1 MTKRRTL
8 RSLIRSIRI
17 YIRHVEQRR
26 SRGGLACGQGMS
38 VGLTGQSFPLTFDFG
53 LGGLDGEGDT
63 LAPDSLSRMGKKG
76 DKEKR
81 LARCGKC
88 DNCCRQDC
96 GTCYNCADKPKFG
109 GPGVKKQ
116 ACINR
121 KCLLMV
127 PKEDEGDKAARKRFP
142 KAASRGPE
150 SPKKL
155 SRPDVALPDGTPR
168 SPNSTVPE
176 QDWLSVNMEEADV
189 PTLDSPLDSPKA
201 EEETEAVVPL
211 ESDAMSVDEDEGI
224 PELLASDWGLNNNT
238 EQLLE
243 YLAGR
248 TGRSEGLK
256 QMREVP
262 GASTS
267 DSHRAHSALRPPLAP
282 CGLPYPV
289 SPLPPCTLPRLGPPS
304 PTPPHPSH
312 SPWAGGEGR
321 GRARVDVEQPGAAPR
336 GVHLGQRAPPPRVAD
351 QPHRGLLDGCRPC
364 ARRPRC

>member
-1 MTKRRTL
+1 M
-8 RSLIRSIRI
+8 
-17 YIRHVEQRR
+17 
-26 SRGGLACGQGMS
+26 
-38 VGLTGQSFPLTFDFG
+38 GLTGQSFPLTFDFG

-262 GASTS
+262 GASTP
-267 DSHRAHSALRPPLAP
+267 DSLRAHTALRPPLAP
-282 CGLPYPV
+282 CGAPYPV
-289 SPLPPCTLPRLGPPS
+289 PPLPPCTLPRLGPPS

>member
-1 MTKRRTL
+1 
-8 RSLIRSIRI
+8 
-17 YIRHVEQRR
+17 
-26 SRGGLACGQGMS
+26 MS
-38 VGLTGQSFPLTFDFG
+38 MGLTGQSFPLTFDFG
-53 LGGLDGEGDT
+53 LGGLDGDGDT
-63 LAPDSLSRMGKKG
+63 LAPDSMSRMGKKG

-127 PKEDEGDKAARKRFP
+127 PKEDEGDKVARKRFP
-142 KAASRGPE
+142 KASSRGPE
-150 SPKKL
+150 SPKKF
-155 SRPDVALPDGTPR
+155 SRPDAALPSSPR
-168 SPNSTVPE
+168 SPNSTVPD
-176 QDWLSVNMEEADV
+176 QDWLSVNMDDSDV
-189 PTLDSPLDSPKA
+189 LPTLDSPLDSPKV
-201 EEETEAVVPL
+201 EEEEEADAPAPL

-256 QMREVP
+256 QMREV
-262 GASTS
+262 
-267 DSHRAHSALRPPLAP
+267 RPARRPQKIPTPHPPCPHVRHAGRLAP
-282 CGLPYPV
+282 CCR
-289 SPLPPCTLPRLGPPS
+289 SQ
-304 PTPPHPSH
+304 H
-312 SPWAGGEGR
+312 A
-321 GRARVDVEQPGAAPR
+321 PGF
-336 GVHLGQRAPPPRVAD
+336 V
-351 QPHRGLLDGCRPC
+351 
-364 ARRPRC
+364 

>member
-1 MTKRRTL
+1 M
-8 RSLIRSIRI
+8 SI

-38 VGLTGQSFPLTFDFG
+38 MGLTGQSFPLTFDFG

-127 PKEDEGDKAARKRFP
+127 PKEDEGDKVARKRFP

-256 QMREVP
+256 QMREVH
-262 GASTS
+262 GASTP
-267 DSHRAHSALRPPLAP
+267 DSHRAHTALRPPLAR
-282 CGLPYPV
+282 CGAPYPV
-289 SPLPPCTLPRLGPPS
+289 PPLLPCTLPRLGPPS

-351 QPHRGLLDGCRPC
+351 QPHNGLLDGCRPC

>member
-1 MTKRRTL
+1 
-8 RSLIRSIRI
+8 
-17 YIRHVEQRR
+17 
-26 SRGGLACGQGMS
+26 
-38 VGLTGQSFPLTFDFG
+38 LTGQSFPLTFDFG
-53 LGGLDGEGDT
+53 LGGLDRDGDT
-63 LAPDSLSRMGKKG
+63 LAPDSMSRMGKKG

-127 PKEDEGDKAARKRFP
+127 PKEDEGDKVARKRFP
-142 KAASRGPE
+142 KASSRGPE
-150 SPKKL
+150 SPKKF
-155 SRPDVALPDGTPR
+155 SRPDAALPSSPR
-168 SPNSTVPE
+168 SPNSTVPD
-176 QDWLSVNMEEADV
+176 QDWLSVNMDDSDV
-189 PTLDSPLDSPKA
+189 LPTLDSPLDSPKV
-201 EEETEAVVPL
+201 EEEEEADAPAPL

-256 QMREVP
+256 QMREVEKAEAAREWTWNNP
-262 GASTS
+262 ALLHEEFISVNER
-267 DSHRAHSALRPPLAP
+267 HRRESQTNPIA
-282 CGLPYPV
+282 V
-289 SPLPPCTLPRLGPPS
+289 F
-304 PTPPHPSH
+304 
-312 SPWAGGEGR
+312 
-321 GRARVDVEQPGAAPR
+321 
-336 GVHLGQRAPPPRVAD
+336 
-351 QPHRGLLDGCRPC
+351 
-364 ARRPRC
+364 

>member
-1 MTKRRTL
+1 M
-8 RSLIRSIRI
+8 SI

-38 VGLTGQSFPLTFDFG
+38 MGLTGQSFPLTFDFG

-127 PKEDEGDKAARKRFP
+127 PKEDEGDKVARKRFP

-256 QMREVP
+256 QMREVH
-262 GASTS
+262 GASTP
-267 DSHRAHSALRPPLAP
+267 DSHRAHTALRPPLAP
-282 CGLPYPV
+282 CGAPYPV